1 MNPPQSNPDLYLHIK
16 VVVSIIVGLCITTLL
31 NGFAR
36 FVHCIPLAW
45 KQAIIGVEVPDRDE
59 PLRSQKANNK

>member
-1 MNPPQSNPDLYLHIK
+1 MAPPQSSPDLLPHIR

-36 FVHCIPLAW
+36 FVQHPAARKSPSSISAGLSLFCWP
-45 KQAIIGVEVPDRDE
+45 
-59 PLRSQKANNK
+59 